1 VVLCWR
7 PCPRELPTG
16 VMFELA
22 REAGGFSVLV
32 GQQLIGDAVEPQG
45 WIRDG
50 LGMTTRLKTISTLK
64 DPSSLIHP

>member
-1 VVLCWR
+1 
-7 PCPRELPTG
+7 
-16 VMFELA
+16 MFELA